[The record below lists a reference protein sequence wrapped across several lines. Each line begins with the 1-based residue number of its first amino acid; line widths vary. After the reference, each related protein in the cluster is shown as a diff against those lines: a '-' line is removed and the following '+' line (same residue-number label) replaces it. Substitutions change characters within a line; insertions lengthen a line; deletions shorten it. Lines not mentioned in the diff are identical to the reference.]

1 MHNVYCLAKELDL
14 AKRLVKRSIPQ
25 WEPACIIY
33 RNIKIVVVL
42 ILSLNR

>member
-14 AKRLVKRSIPQ
+14 AKRLAKRSIPQ